1 MNAKKKQLLLDFP
14 WGEHYPGLVAFT
26 EWCIQ
31 GKQWNSGLLPM
42 GHTAES
48 IVQDVITKTLS
59 EERNWDPER
68 GDLLMWLKYVIRSE
82 ISHLSESI
90 ANKVEVPLDQ
100 SDENDSPVDG
110 PDVEQRQPSQ
120 QQLMTGS
127 PEEAVISA
135 ETEAEKVAEAKSKID
150 SLLEVSSGHPELEE
164 IVYAI
169 VDGKCDAKP
178 QELAEFLGRPV
189 GAINQNLR
197 SLRRRAE
204 KIRVEVRN
212 GRE

>member
-1 MNAKKKQLLLDFP
+1 LNAKKKQLLLEFP
-14 WGEHYPGLVAFT
+14 WGEHFPKLVAFA

-48 IVQDVITKTLS
+48 IVQDVITKTFS
-59 EERNWDPER
+59 EERNWDPEK
-68 GDLLMWLKYVIRSE
+68 GDLLKWLKYVIRSE

-100 SDENDSPVDG
+100 SEENDSPADG
-110 PDVEQRQPSQ
+110 SVVEQRQPSSHR
-120 QQLMTGS
+120 LMTGS
-127 PEEAVISA
+127 PEEVVIAA
-135 ETEAEKVAEAKSKID
+135 ETEAEKMAEAQSKID
-150 SLLEVSSGHPELEE
+150 ALLEASSGHPELEE

-169 VDGKCDAKP
+169 VDGKCDPKP
-178 QELAEFLGRPV
+178 QKLAEFLGRPV
-189 GAINQNLR
+189 GEINQNLR
-197 SLRRRAE
+197 TLRRRAE

>member
-1 MNAKKKQLLLDFP
+1 MNAKKKQLLLEFP

-48 IVQDVITKTLS
+48 IVQDVITKTFS
-59 EERNWDPER
+59 EERNWDPEK

-100 SDENDSPVDG
+100 PDENDSPVDG
-110 PDVEQRQPSQ
+110 PDIEQRQPSQ
-120 QQLMTGS
+120 QQIMTGS

-169 VDGKCDAKP
+169 VDEKCDAKP
-178 QELAEFLGRPV
+178 QELAEFLGKPV
-189 GAINQNLR
+189 EEIYQNLR
-197 SLRRRAE
+197 ALRRRAE